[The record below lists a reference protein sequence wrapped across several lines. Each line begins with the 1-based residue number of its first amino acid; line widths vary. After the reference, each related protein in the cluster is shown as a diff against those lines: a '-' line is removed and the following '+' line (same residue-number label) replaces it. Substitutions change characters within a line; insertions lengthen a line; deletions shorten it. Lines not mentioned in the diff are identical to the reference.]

1 VERRR
6 IGDLDVSVLALSGH
20 TFGTQLDAEET
31 RSIVHAAFDLGV
43 DLVVT
48 SDHAGGGDAE
58 AALAPA
64 LAGIRDGLVVATTFG
79 TLGPPTTF
87 HGPEPEGGDPRWVR
101 QAVDN
106 SLRRLATDWIDLYLF
121 DRPDPSVEIEHTLEA
136 MHALVVAGKVRA
148 IGVADFPVELVDEAR
163 QATEELNLTP
173 LATVVGEYSLTRRA
187 AEQELLGW
195 CAEHHTLLLAREPT
209 AADGSRTSRHE
220 AFARSLDRSRREL
233 ELAYVLG
240 RPEVASL
247 VLPVTGLDG
256 VAASVAALGWELTA
270 DERAEVEE
278 MPPDRPPERSA
289 EQPTER

>member
-6 IGDLDVSVLALSGH
+6 IGDLDVSVLAMSGQA
-20 TFGTQLDAEET
+20 FGQEVDADDA
-31 RSIVHAAFDLGV
+31 RSIVRAAFDLGV
-43 DLVVT
+43 DFVVT

-64 LAGIRDGLVVATTFG
+64 LVGIRDDLIVATTFG
-79 TLGPPTTF
+79 TLGPPATF
-87 HGPEPEGGDPRWVR
+87 HGREPQGGDPRWVR

-121 DRPDPSVEIEHTLEA
+121 DRPDPSVEVELTLEA

-148 IGVADFPVELVDEAR
+148 IGLVDLPVELIDEANE
-163 QATEELNLTP
+163 ATEELNLTP
-173 LATVVGEYSLTRRA
+173 LAAIVADYSLTRRA

-195 CAEHHTLLLAREPT
+195 CAEHATPLVAREPVT
-209 AADGSRTSRHE
+209 ADDARASRHE
-220 AFARSLDRSRREL
+220 DFARSLDRSRREL

-247 VLPVTGLDG
+247 VLPVTRHDD

-270 DERAEVEE
+270 DQRAEI
-278 MPPDRPPERSA
+278 A
-289 EQPTER
+289 EL